1 MLNII
6 HREEKI
12 KPLCFMKQKL
22 IHDILSL
29 VILLII
35 KSSSVERELKIAANR
50 LDAEI
55 RIKL

>member
-1 MLNII
+1 
-6 HREEKI
+6 
-12 KPLCFMKQKL
+12 MKQKL